1 MTTSTYSSH
10 RRHLWWLTLALF
22 LSYLSVAMS
31 LPVVSIYVTDGLH
44 FDNLAGGLAVG
55 IAFVSTIATRTRA
68 GRLSDHHGGKSMM
81 GAGLVIYA
89 LASVICMA
97 AAWHML
103 PAVAAYAVLL
113 AGRLALGLGESLAVV
128 GMLGWGV
135 ALSGPQDAGRFMA
148 LMGMGMYGS
157 FAFGAPLG
165 LTLYHHYGFG
175 NLMLACALLPLL
187 GLAMIGGLPAVK
199 GQRGERESFWRLL
212 GRIGR
217 PGTVVGLQGVG
228 FAAIGAFLSLYFL
241 DHGWPHAW
249 IGLSGFSVGFVLVRL
264 LFGHLPDRLGGRP
277 VALASLAIE
286 VIGQVLLWQAPSPG
300 WALVG
305 ATLTGCGCSLVYPS
319 MGSEVVRRVPPHLR
333 ATAMGGFAA
342 FQDLAYAGTGPIAG
356 WFADHWGY
364 AVVFL
369 IGAAAAAGSLLAATA
384 IDSSAARPVAKE
396 HRS

>member
-10 RRHLWWLTLALF
+10 RWHLWWLTLALF

-55 IAFVSTIATRTRA
+55 IAFVSTIITRTRA
-68 GRLSDHHGGKSMM
+68 GRLSDHHGGKPIM
-81 GAGLVIYA
+81 ATGLVIYT
-89 LASVICMA
+89 LASLLCMIA
-97 AAWHML
+97 IWHAL
-103 PAVAAYAVLL
+103 PATLAYAVLL

-135 ALSGPQDAGRFMA
+135 TLSGPQDAGRFMA

-165 LTLYHHYGFG
+165 LTVYHHYGFG
-175 NLMLACALLPLL
+175 TLMLVCAVLPLI
-187 GLAMIGGLPAVK
+187 GLAMIRGLPSVK
-199 GQRGERESFWRLL
+199 GQAGQRESFWCLL

-241 DHGWPHAW
+241 DHDWPHAW
-249 IGLSGFSVGFVLVRL
+249 IGLSGFSVGFVLVRML
-264 LFGHLPDRLGGRP
+264 CGHLPDRLGGRP
-277 VALASLAIE
+277 VALASLTVEI
-286 VIGQVLLWQAPSPG
+286 VGQVLLWQAPSPG
-300 WALVG
+300 WALLG
-305 ATLTGCGCSLVYPS
+305 AFLTGCGCSLVYPA

-369 IGAAAAAGSLLAATA
+369 IGAVAAAGGLLAATSL
-384 IDSSAARPVAKE
+384 DRPVPTTATG
-396 HRS
+396 RS